1 MVGCTAHKSVQILY
15 LFIPKY
21 PILGFTMD
29 WYLTLR
35 MWPHPPTSYP
45 LALCWFIDIVYH
57 SAVWPSAPWSIFS
70 SVRCRCR
77 FCALPAPKYLDY
89 AIFFLNLLNLVLI
102 LNCEFREKVLEGKVS
117 ISLHLFWLLSNIFKE
132 LHTFKCNR
140 GHESAGPAGS
150 FTLSRAEVR
159 RPAATWTHWTLKLS
173 TNLREFLQWPEKA
186 LTRASSL
193 FNAPARAFTIEN
205 IRMLGGF
212 LIAKTLLGAF
222 SVKLCEGSLTALL
235 DTRHLFMSRYNIM
248 EIEKPAVSS
257 RPRIMSELHS
267 SGQTRQKWV

>member
-1 MVGCTAHKSVQILY
+1 MNFEKRYAKERLVSAYIYSDY
-15 LFIPKY
+15 
-21 PILGFTMD
+21 
-29 WYLTLR
+29 YLT
-35 MWPHPPTSYP
+35 
-45 LALCWFIDIVYH
+45 F
-57 SAVWPSAPWSIFS
+57 
-70 SVRCRCR
+70 
-77 FCALPAPKYLDY
+77 
-89 AIFFLNLLNLVLI
+89 
-102 LNCEFREKVLEGKVS
+102 
-117 ISLHLFWLLSNIFKE
+117 FKE

-140 GHESAGPAGS
+140 GHESAGRAGS

-173 TNLREFLQWPEKA
+173 TNLREFLQCPEKA

-212 LIAKTLLGAF
+212 LIAKTLLGEF

-248 EIEKPAVSS
+248 ELEKPAARGRASLWSPWSAVSS

-267 SGQTRQKWV
+267 SGQTRQK

>member
-1 MVGCTAHKSVQILY
+1 MNFGKRY
-15 LFIPKY
+15 LKERLVSAYIY
-21 PILGFTMD
+21 SD
-29 WYLTLR
+29 YYLT
-35 MWPHPPTSYP
+35 
-45 LALCWFIDIVYH
+45 F
-57 SAVWPSAPWSIFS
+57 
-70 SVRCRCR
+70 
-77 FCALPAPKYLDY
+77 
-89 AIFFLNLLNLVLI
+89 
-102 LNCEFREKVLEGKVS
+102 
-117 ISLHLFWLLSNIFKE
+117 FKE
-132 LHTFKCNR
+132 LHTLKCNR
-140 GHESAGPAGS
+140 GHESVGRAGS

-235 DTRHLFMSRYNIM
+235 DTRHLFMSRYNIKIKHIGTREACCTGQSVVM
-248 EIEKPAVSS
+248 DSLAVSS
-257 RPRIMSELHS
+257 RSRIMAELHS
-267 SGQTRQKWV
+267 SGQTRQK